1 MADQPIPSQPGV
13 TGPAGGQTGGT
24 FPPFV
29 LNNQYVR
36 DLSFEV
42 PKAPLIFAMLQER
55 QPEIKISVDV
65 QVQALHETLYE
76 VCLKTKTDC
85 NLGDQVAFILELAY
99 AGLFT
104 INVPKE
110 KLHRTLL
117 VDCPALLFPFV
128 RYIMADLTREGGF
141 PPVMMG
147 LVDFEAMFINEAK
160 RQQAEAEGKTA

>member
-1 MADQPIPSQPGV
+1 MADETNPSQPG
-13 TGPAGGQTGGT
+13 AAQAGGT

-29 LNNQYVR
+29 LNSQYVR

-55 QPEIKISVDV
+55 SPEIKIAVDV
-65 QVQALHETLYE
+65 QVQTLHENIYE

-104 INVPKE
+104 LNVPKE
-110 KLHRTLL
+110 RLHRTLL
-117 VDCPALLFPFV
+117 VDCPQILFPFV
-128 RYIMADLTREGGF
+128 RHMMANLSREGGF
-141 PPVMMG
+141 PPIMMG
-147 LVDFEAMFINEAK
+147 LVDFEAMFVNEAK
-160 RQQAEAEGKTA
+160 RLQAEAAGKTA